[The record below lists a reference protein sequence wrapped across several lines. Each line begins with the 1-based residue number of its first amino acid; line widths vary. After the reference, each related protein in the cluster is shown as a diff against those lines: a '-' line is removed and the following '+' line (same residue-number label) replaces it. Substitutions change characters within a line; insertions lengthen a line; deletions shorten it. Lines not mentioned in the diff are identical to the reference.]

1 MRIVR
6 IARAAFIT
14 VSLAGAIVCGSRFTA
29 SAAESSRPN
38 IVVILA
44 DDVGYGDLSCYGATR
59 IKTPNL
65 DRLAAGGLRFTDGH
79 APSATCTPTRY
90 ALLTG
95 EYPWRKKGTGVLPG
109 DANLIIEPGRFTL
122 PAMLKRAGYAT
133 GVVGKWHLGLG
144 QGKIDWNGEI
154 TPGPREIGFDESFI
168 IAGTGDRVPCVYI
181 ENQHVAGLDPQDPIE
196 VSYQQK
202 VGNEPTGRE
211 NPELLKMPLSHGHDF
226 TIVNGI
232 SRIGW
237 MKGGKSAR
245 WVDEDMADTL
255 VEKASAFI
263 ERHRGGPFFLYFPT
277 HDAHVPRVPHPRF
290 KGTSGC
296 GIRGDAIQQLD
307 WCVGQVMQT
316 LDRLKLADNTLV
328 IFTSDNGPVLDDGY
342 ADGAVADANGHMP
355 AGPWRGGKYST
366 YEGGTRVP
374 FLVRWPKRIE
384 PGTSDALVCQIDLLA
399 SLAALVGQAVPDA
412 AAPDSENILSALLGE
427 SHAGRELLVEHAAG
441 LALRK
446 GEWKYIAPR
455 PARGAAAKAQAA
467 GQPSLA
473 ELYDL
478 ALDPGETKNLASERP
493 ELVRDLNTTLEEIRD
508 RTSR

>member
-1 MRIVR
+1 MKSF
-6 IARAAFIT
+6 AAI
-14 VSLAGAIVCGSRFTA
+14 LALLLASCVDTA
-29 SAAESSRPN
+29 HADRPN
-38 IVVILA
+38 IVLILA
-44 DDVGYGDLSCYGATR
+44 DDVGYGDLSCYGAKQ

-95 EYPWRKKGTGVLPG
+95 EYAWRKKGTGVLPG

-122 PAMLKRAGYAT
+122 PDMLKRAGYAT

-144 QGKIDWNGEI
+144 RGKIDWNGEI

-168 IAGTGDRVPCVYI
+168 IAGTGDRVPCVYV
-181 ENQHVAGLDPQDPIE
+181 ENQRVAGLDPQDPIE
-196 VSYQQK
+196 VNYQHK
-202 VGNEPTGRE
+202 VGDEPTGRE

-237 MKGGKSAR
+237 MKGGKAAR

-255 VEKASAFI
+255 VSKATQFI
-263 ERHRGGPFFLYFPT
+263 EDHQQEPFFLYFPT
-277 HDAHVPRVPHPRF
+277 HDAHVPRVPHARF
-290 KGTSGC
+290 RGTSGC
-296 GIRGDAIQQLD
+296 GVRGDVIQELD
-307 WCVGQVMQT
+307 WCVGQVMET
-316 LDRLKLADNTLV
+316 LDRLGLSDNALV

-342 ADGAVADANGHMP
+342 ADGAVADANGHVP

-374 FLVRWPKRIE
+374 FLVRWPGRIK
-384 PGTSDALVCQIDLLA
+384 PGKSDALVCQIDLLA
-399 SLAALVGQAVPDA
+399 SLAALAGQAVPRG
-412 AAPDSENILSALLGE
+412 AAPDSENVLAALLGE
-427 SHAGRELLVEHAAG
+427 SPKGREILVEHAAG

-446 GEWKYIAPR
+446 GQWKYVAPR
-455 PARGAAAKAQAA
+455 PPRGAVAKGQAA
-467 GQPSLA
+467 GQPTPG

-478 ALDPGETKNLASERP
+478 AVDPGETKNLASDRP
-493 ELVRDLNTTLEEIRD
+493 ELARELDTALNQIR
-508 RTSR
+508 SAH

>member
-1 MRIVR
+1 MILFFTPIL
-6 IARAAFIT
+6 IALLATCAAP
-14 VSLAGAIVCGSRFTA
+14 
-29 SAAESSRPN
+29 AAHAERPN
-38 IVVILA
+38 IVLILA

-65 DRLAAGGLRFTDGH
+65 DRLAAAGLRFTDAH

-95 EYPWRKKGTGVLPG
+95 EYAWRKKGTGVLPG
-109 DANLIIEPGRFTL
+109 DANLIIEPGRLTL

-144 QGKIDWNGEI
+144 AGKIDWNGEI
-154 TPGPREIGFDESFI
+154 TPGPREIGFDESFV

-181 ENQHVAGLDPQDPIE
+181 ENQRVAGLDPKDPIE
-196 VSYQQK
+196 VNYQHK
-202 VGNEPTGRE
+202 VGDEPTGRE
-211 NPELLKMPLSHGHDF
+211 NPELLKMQLSHGHDF

-245 WVDEDMADTL
+245 WVDEDMADKL
-255 VEKASAFI
+255 VEKATAFI
-263 ERHRGGPFFLYFPT
+263 EDHRDGPFFLYFPT
-277 HDAHVPRVPHPRF
+277 HDAHVPRVPHARF

-296 GIRGDAIQQLD
+296 GVRGDAIQQLD
-307 WCVGQVMQT
+307 WCVGQVMLA

-342 ADGAVADANGHMP
+342 ADGAVADANEHLP

-374 FLVRWPKRIE
+374 FLVRWPARVK
-384 PGTSDALVCQIDLLA
+384 PGTSEALVCQIDLLA
-399 SLAALVGQAVPDA
+399 SLGALVQQTLPDD
-412 AAPDSENILSALLGE
+412 AAPDSENVLAALVGE
-427 SHAGRELLVEHAAG
+427 SPRGRETLVEHAAG

-446 GEWKYIAPR
+446 GQWKYIAPR
-455 PARGAAAKAQAA
+455 PPRRPAGKAPAAR
-467 GQPSLA
+467 QPSPGELYNLA
-473 ELYDL
+473 E
-478 ALDPGETKNLASERP
+478 DPGETKNLAAERP
-493 ELVRDLNTTLEEIRD
+493 ELVRELDTALAQIRD
-508 RTSR
+508 RGR